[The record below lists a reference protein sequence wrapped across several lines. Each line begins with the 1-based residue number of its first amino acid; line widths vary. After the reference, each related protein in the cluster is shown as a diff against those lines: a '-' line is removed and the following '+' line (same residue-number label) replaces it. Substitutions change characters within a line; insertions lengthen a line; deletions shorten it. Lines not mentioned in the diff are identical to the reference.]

1 MPNRTALVDNGGA
14 LVAPNSF
21 VILSSAARTATTTSS
36 DFTNTA
42 YRGLRVTFNI
52 STLANTAP
60 SLVLDIQAKA
70 QTANTYTTMLSS
82 AAVVGTATNAYTIY
96 PGIGAGAGANTNA
109 SHGFPQ
115 VFRVMV
121 NANTATAAITYSIEG
136 DWLL

>member
-1 MPNRTALVDNGGA
+1 MPNRTALVDGYGA
-14 LVAPNSF
+14 VIQPNSF

-52 STLANTAP
+52 STVASTAP

-70 QTANTYTTMLSS
+70 QQANTYTSMLLS
-82 AAVVGTATNAYTIY
+82 AAVVGTATNAYTVY
-96 PGIGAGAGANTNA
+96 PGIGAAGGANTNT
-109 SHGFPQ
+109 SHGFPHL
-115 VFRVMV
+115 FRVMV
-121 NANTATAAITYSIEG
+121 NANTQTAAITYSVEG